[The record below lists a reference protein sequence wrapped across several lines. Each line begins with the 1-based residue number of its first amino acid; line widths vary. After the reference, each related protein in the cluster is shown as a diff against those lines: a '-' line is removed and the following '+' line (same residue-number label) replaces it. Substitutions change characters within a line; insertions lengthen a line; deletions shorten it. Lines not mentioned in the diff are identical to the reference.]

1 MSLDY
6 RSYPT
11 NHPQRS
17 VSIDDLTRSDS
28 YSNSQHRSPSNE
40 NLQSTS
46 SFLKPQLI
54 IIPADPSTY
63 NTNEQNRFYLQYVAS
78 IDPDSTGLMM
88 IPSRYPIQP
97 TQPQLIAPDH
107 YRDQALRDA
116 SVFVH
121 RPDGEKSFFENLAQ
135 FLATDQTLLSSW
147 TVRRMLR
154 FSSNNEYFN
163 YLVKAMSPDLA
174 EHHVRTSQSSAVNRS
189 AENLSST
196 PAGAYNVQNA
206 QTRRREP
213 SPSSSSLDSD
223 MIIVNKLAARPM
235 ATSTNSN
242 RSAYRNRVA
251 YES

>member
-1 MSLDY
+1 
-6 RSYPT
+6 
-11 NHPQRS
+11 
-17 VSIDDLTRSDS
+17 
-28 YSNSQHRSPSNE
+28 
-40 NLQSTS
+40 
-46 SFLKPQLI
+46 
-54 IIPADPSTY
+54 
-63 NTNEQNRFYLQYVAS
+63 
-78 IDPDSTGLMM
+78 M

-116 SVFVH
+116 SVSV
-121 RPDGEKSFFENLAQ
+121 RQPDGEKVFYENLAQ
-135 FLATDQTLLSSW
+135 FLATEQTLLSSW

-154 FSSNNEYFN
+154 FSSNNDYFN

-174 EHHVRTSQSSAVNRS
+174 EHLVRTSQSSAVNRS

-206 QTRRREP
+206 QTQRRDP

-235 ATSTNSN
+235 TTPTNSN
-242 RSAYRNRVA
+242 RSAYRPRVA